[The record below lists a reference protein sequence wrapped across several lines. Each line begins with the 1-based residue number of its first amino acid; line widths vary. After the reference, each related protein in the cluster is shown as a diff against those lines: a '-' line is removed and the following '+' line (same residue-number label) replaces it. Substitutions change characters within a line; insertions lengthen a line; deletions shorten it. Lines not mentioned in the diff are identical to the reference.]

1 MRFYDREKELKILDR
16 LNSSKPAFALLT
28 GKRRV
33 GKTELIKEFLSEN
46 EGLYLF
52 VDHNKTMKM
61 LVEDF
66 QYSITNKLNLP
77 EYVRFNSFEE
87 LLDFFMEYEGGLIVA
102 IDEFQRFLDIDP
114 TSIATLQKVWDLKGS
129 KSNLMLIISG
139 SSMGMMDRIFIES
152 KAPLFKRA
160 DSVIALKPFTFPQ
173 VCEVLGDFG
182 IHDTQEKLDI
192 FTLFGGT
199 IYYYRLMDRFGVQ
212 SLDQCFNDLI
222 FNEFSP
228 VKNEVRDILVE
239 EFGKEHVTYY
249 EILSAMAM
257 GRTTKKEI
265 GDVSHIS
272 ATSLSPYLY
281 NLQYLLQLI
290 EYEVPVT
297 EQEGKTKKGRY
308 ILKDNFLRF
317 FFRFI
322 FRSSSQYELGN
333 YEGITRKVRDEWNS
347 LRGIAFEDVARDHL
361 RKTLLPEYSR
371 MGRYWDRKGNEI
383 DIVAI
388 DEAKKRM
395 MLIEVKARKLN
406 SRDIDSILDDL
417 IMKESKFPWR
427 MRKVQYGIMAFEFED
442 EEEQEDEYFTWT
454 LEDVANSKTI

>member
-1 MRFYDREKELKILDR
+1 
-16 LNSSKPAFALLT
+16 LT

-33 GKTELIKEFLSEN
+33 GKTELIKEFLSKK

-66 QYSITNKLNLP
+66 QNSISTKLNLP
-77 EYVRFNSFEE
+77 EYVRFDSFEE

-102 IDEFQRFLDIDP
+102 IDEFQRFMDIDP
-114 TSIATLQKVWDLKGS
+114 ASITTLQKVWDLKGS
-129 KSNLMLIISG
+129 KSDLMLITSG
-139 SSMGMMDRIFIES
+139 SSMGMMNKIFIES

-182 IHDTQEKLDI
+182 IHEYQEKLDI
-192 FTLFGGT
+192 YTLFGGT
-199 IYYYRLMDRFGVQ
+199 IYYYRLMDRFGIR

-228 VKNEVRDILVE
+228 VRNEVRDILVE

-281 NLQYLLQLI
+281 NLQNLLQLI
-290 EYEVPVT
+290 EYEIPVT

-317 FFRFI
+317 YFRFI

-333 YEGITRKVRDEWNS
+333 YEVIARKVREEWNS
-347 LRGIAFEDVARDHL
+347 LRGIAFEDIARDYL
-361 RKTLLPEYSR
+361 KRTLLQDYPR
-371 MGRYWDRKGNEI
+371 IGRYWDRKGNEI
-383 DIVAI
+383 DVVAI
-388 DEAKKRM
+388 DESKRRM

-406 SRDIDSILDDL
+406 SRDVDSILDDL
-417 IMKESKFPWR
+417 IVKESKFPWR
-427 MRKVQYGIMAFEFED
+427 MRKVQYGIVAFEFED

-454 LEDVANSKTI
+454 LEDIVKGKVI